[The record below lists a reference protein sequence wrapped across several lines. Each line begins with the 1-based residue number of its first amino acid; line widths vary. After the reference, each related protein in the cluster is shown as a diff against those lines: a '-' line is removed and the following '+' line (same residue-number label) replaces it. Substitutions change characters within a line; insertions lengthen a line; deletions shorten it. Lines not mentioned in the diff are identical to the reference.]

1 MRTPFALL
9 AALAVLH
16 SVTVCSQTPPDIFDF
31 SYQGVKYVGIKAA
44 SWEQMVA
51 NRLGS
56 NALNRERAQSIG
68 LQRSDVE
75 AERIK
80 GFMYRA
86 DIEEAKNEAAAAWG
100 EVELCKD
107 ENLTL
112 QRKNKRLRGWATA
125 MKVQLVMIVIGGG
138 IVAYKSIVP

>member
-1 MRTPFALL
+1 M
-9 AALAVLH
+9 LH
-16 SVTVCSQTPPDIFDF
+16 SVTVCSQNPPDIFDF

-56 NALNRERAQSIG
+56 NTLNRERAQSIG
-68 LQRSDVE
+68 LLRSDVE

-80 GFMYRA
+80 GFTYRA
-86 DIEEAKNEAAAAWG
+86 DIEEAKNDAATAWG

-107 ENLTL
+107 KNMNL

-125 MKVQLVMIVIGGG
+125 MKVQLGMIVIGGG

>member
-107 ENLTL
+107 ENVTL

-125 MKVQLVMIVIGGG
+125 MKVQLGMIVIGGG

>member
-1 MRTPFALL
+1 LL

-107 ENLTL
+107 ENVTL

-125 MKVQLVMIVIGGG
+125 MKVQLGMIVIGGG

>member
-80 GFMYRA
+80 GFTYMA

>member
-1 MRTPFALL
+1 ML

-56 NALNRERAQSIG
+56 NILNRERAQSIG
-68 LQRSDVE
+68 LLRSDVE

-80 GFMYRA
+80 GFTYRS
-86 DIEEAKNEAAAAWG
+86 DIEEAKKEAAVAWG

-107 ENLTL
+107 ENVTI
-112 QRKNKRLRGWATA
+112 QRKIKRLRPWAA
-125 MKVQLVMIVIGGG
+125 FGKVTVAIGVVG
-138 IVAYKSIVP
+138 IVVAGVQVVQQD

>member
-1 MRTPFALL
+1 M
-9 AALAVLH
+9 LH
-16 SVTVCSQTPPDIFDF
+16 SVTVCSQNPPDIFDF

-56 NALNRERAQSIG
+56 NTLNRERAQSIG
-68 LQRSDVE
+68 LLRSDVE
-75 AERIK
+75 AERIN
-80 GFMYRA
+80 GFTYRA
-86 DIEEAKNEAAAAWG
+86 DTEEAKKEAAAAWG
-100 EVELCKD
+100 DVELCKD
-107 ENLTL
+107 ENVAL

-125 MKVQLVMIVIGGG
+125 MKVQLGMIVIGGG

>member
-1 MRTPFALL
+1 ML

-125 MKVQLVMIVIGGG
+125 MKVQLGMIVIGGG

>member
-125 MKVQLVMIVIGGG
+125 MKVQLGMIVIGGG

>member
-1 MRTPFALL
+1 M
-9 AALAVLH
+9 LH

-107 ENLTL
+107 ENMTL

-125 MKVQLVMIVIGGG
+125 MKVQLGMIVIGGG

>member
-1 MRTPFALL
+1 M
-9 AALAVLH
+9 LH
-16 SVTVCSQTPPDIFDF
+16 SVTVCSQNPPDIFDF

-56 NALNRERAQSIG
+56 NTLNRERAQSIG
-68 LQRSDVE
+68 LLRSDVE

-80 GFMYRA
+80 GFTYRS
-86 DIEEAKNEAAAAWG
+86 DIEEAKKEAAAAWG
-100 EVELCKD
+100 KVELCKD
-107 ENLTL
+107 ENVAL
-112 QRKNKRLRGWATA
+112 QRIFKRLRGWATA
-125 MKVQLVMIVIGGG
+125 MKVQLGMIVIGGG

>member
-1 MRTPFALL
+1 ML

-107 ENLTL
+107 ENVTL

-125 MKVQLVMIVIGGG
+125 MKVQLGMIVIGGG